1 MNSRRHRIAGSRSIT
16 INVNGPGSTAPLPQC
31 PHQSPHAAKMKSRI
45 LAIDVGGTHTKL
57 LATGHR
63 LCADR

>member
-1 MNSRRHRIAGSRSIT
+1 MHLKIR
-16 INVNGPGSTAPLPQC
+16 P
-31 PHQSPHAAKMKSRI
+31 KMESRI